1 MKKFSLNMY
10 EMMEV
15 LDRIHPD
22 AYDKLQSAL
31 EAKICKAMS
40 EEKWL
45 KAWDSGNWGIEMV
58 INVEGDDDGH

>member
-1 MKKFSLNMY
+1 
-10 EMMEV
+10 
-15 LDRIHPD
+15 
-22 AYDKLQSAL
+22 
-31 EAKICKAMS
+31 MS